1 MTFVLFFVTKS
12 LNVPMLLPRIN
23 MEFIVVLSGR
33 RRPYLYRK
41 RAIHRGRPTFPDEP
55 ESVTRA
61 EDEQPLNG
69 TNAFSNRRERR
80 RKVNMSVW
88 EQRAN
93 QLRKRRQMASREELF
108 NSPTEDTTEAPST
121 THHATTLSPGASPAH
136 LPESPMSVG
145 MPLPEP
151 PMSISIPIPDPPE
164 AEPLVNLGEEKTG
177 GANHR
182 TTGGGR
188 HRMARKF
195 RPSQGPDEGAR
206 HRRHRHRE
214 ARPEAK
220 SLDFAQTPHEVLQVR
235 RSLSQ
240 ERKVLD
246 EREEKE
252 KLEGKGGSVQ
262 DDCGTCLVNPYAEVG
277 EDCRRWGSSHVSLNE
292 EISKEGS

>member
-1 MTFVLFFVTKS
+1 
-12 LNVPMLLPRIN
+12 
-23 MEFIVVLSGR
+23 
-33 RRPYLYRK
+33 
-41 RAIHRGRPTFPDEP
+41 
-55 ESVTRA
+55 
-61 EDEQPLNG
+61 
-69 TNAFSNRRERR
+69 
-80 RKVNMSVW
+80 MSVW

-108 NSPTEDTTEAPST
+108 ASPTEDTAETPTT
-121 THHATTLSPGASPAH
+121 THHATTLSPEASPAH

-151 PMSISIPIPDPPE
+151 PMSISIPIPEPPD
-164 AEPLVNLGEEKTG
+164 AEPLVNLSEEKTG

-182 TTGGGR
+182 NTGGGR

-195 RPSQGPDEGAR
+195 RPSQGPEEGAR

-220 SLDFAQTPHEVLQVR
+220 SLDIAQAPHEVPLVR

-240 ERKVLD
+240 ERKILD

-252 KLEGKGGSVQ
+252 DREEREKTEGEGGSVQ
-262 DDCGTCLVNPYAEVG
+262 DDGTCIVNPYAEVG
-277 EDCRRWGSSHVSLNE
+277 EDYRR
-292 EISKEGS
+292 

>member
-1 MTFVLFFVTKS
+1 M
-12 LNVPMLLPRIN
+12 
-23 MEFIVVLSGR
+23 VLSGR

-55 ESVTRA
+55 DGA
-61 EDEQPLNG
+61 LAAADEQPLNG
-69 TNAFSNRRERR
+69 SNAFANRRERR

-108 NSPTEDTTEAPST
+108 SSPTEDTVETPTIPHHPSN
-121 THHATTLSPGASPAH
+121 LSPEASPAH

-151 PMSISIPIPDPPE
+151 PMSISIPMPEPPA
-164 AEPLVNLGEEKTG
+164 AEPLVNLSEEKTG
-177 GANHR
+177 GPNHR
-182 TTGGGR
+182 AAGGGR

-195 RPSQGPDEGAR
+195 RSSQAPEDGAR

-214 ARPEAK
+214 ARIEAK
-220 SLDFAQTPHEVLQVR
+220 SLDCTQTPHEVLHIR

-246 EREEKE
+246 EREEREEREDKE
-252 KLEGKGGSVQ
+252 RGEEEGSSVH
-262 DDCGTCLVNPYAEVG
+262 DDGTCIVNPYAEVG
-277 EDCRRWGSSHVSLNE
+277 EDCIR
-292 EISKEGS
+292 

>member
-1 MTFVLFFVTKS
+1 
-12 LNVPMLLPRIN
+12 
-23 MEFIVVLSGR
+23 
-33 RRPYLYRK
+33 
-41 RAIHRGRPTFPDEP
+41 
-55 ESVTRA
+55 
-61 EDEQPLNG
+61 
-69 TNAFSNRRERR
+69 
-80 RKVNMSVW
+80 MSVW

-108 NSPTEDTTEAPST
+108 SSPQEDTIETPST
-121 THHATTLSPGASPAH
+121 THHATPISTEASPAH

-151 PMSISIPIPDPPE
+151 PMSMSIPIPEPPE
-164 AEPLVNLGEEKTG
+164 AEPLVSLNEDKTG

-220 SLDFAQTPHEVLQVR
+220 SLDCTQLPHEVPQVR

-240 ERKVLD
+240 DRKILD

-252 KLEGKGGSVQ
+252 EREEREKAEGDGGSVQ
-262 DDCGTCLVNPYAEVG
+262 DDCGTCIINPYAEVG
-277 EDCRRWGSSHVSLNE
+277 EDCRR
-292 EISKEGS
+292 